1 MRSMDVASL
10 RKGLGLTQAEFAERV
25 GSTAAYIGHLETG
38 FRKPSLK
45 LAMRI
50 EEATKAKGFVAAVQA
65 EKLEAAR
72 AFVAS
77 EERAA

>member
-1 MRSMDVASL
+1 MWPMDLVSL
-10 RKGLGLTQAEFAERV
+10 RTGLGLTQAEFAERV

-50 EEATKAKGFVAAVQA
+50 EQATGAKGFVDAVEA
-65 EKLEAAR
+65 EKREAAR
-72 AFVAS
+72 DAIAPA
-77 EERAA
+77 ERAA